1 MTDYRVIWK
10 IDIEADSALKAA
22 QEALEIQRD
31 KDSIAT
37 VFKVIEKRS
46 CEEWEVNLEDYK

>member
-1 MTDYRVIWK
+1 MPDYRVVWT

-22 QEALEIQRD
+22 QEALGVQRD

-37 VFKVIEKRS
+37 AFKVIEKRS
-46 CEEWEVNLEDYK
+46 CEEWEVDLEDYK